1 VAGAAFALVLTSCGG
16 DATPTTEAT
25 LISAVDTEST
35 ATTLPVVPVTTSST
49 TTTLPG
55 GPAIATEGDK
65 NETVAAVQFLIN
77 CNGYAELTVDGSF
90 GPATKTAVETTQT
103 ALGRA
108 VNGQPDE
115 ETFAELSRSCA
126 ESRLLDELVPFSAV
140 GNTSPEDPETF
151 LIDLTTNSTLSVFV
165 TQGADL
171 QVTVSGIDGLLVEP
185 VEDSMWDIETTQQY
199 RITVTT
205 ITEPTTFKIDVDVV
219 ERVPGTGDWI
229 LSGDG
234 FSYKGKS
241 HELGDDAQD
250 IIDAVYE
257 YLGHTPRGRYNE
269 FDTDWYE
276 ITDPQTLG
284 LRGVSIEGLN
294 FLFFGPS
301 SGDPTRAESF
311 QRLRFVGPSDD
322 ADGEPRPDDYVT
334 TAKGIT
340 VGDNLADLKAAYG
353 DQAKSGSNADEH
365 FYRLSDS
372 GGTLCFYFGANEPGD
387 SSTITE
393 ISTECR
399 S

>member
-1 VAGAAFALVLTSCGG
+1 M
-16 DATPTTEAT
+16 
-25 LISAVDTEST
+25 
-35 ATTLPVVPVTTSST
+35 
-49 TTTLPG
+49 PG
-55 GPAIATEGDK
+55 GPAIAAEGDK

-77 CNGYAELTVDGSF
+77 CNGYADLTVDGSF
-90 GPATKTAVETTQT
+90 GPATGAAVEATQT

-126 ESRLLDELVPFSAV
+126 ESRLLDELVPFTAV

-151 LIDLTTNSTLSVFV
+151 LMDLTTNSTLSVFI
-165 TQGADL
+165 TQGTDL
-171 QVTVSGIDGLLVEP
+171 EVTVSGADGLLVMP

-205 ITEPTTFKIDVDVV
+205 ITDPTTFKIDIDVV

-241 HELGDDAQD
+241 HELGDDAQTV
-250 IIDAVYE
+250 IDAVYD
-257 YLGHTPRGRYNE
+257 YLGHTVRGRYNE

-284 LRGVSIEGLN
+284 LRGMSIEGLN

-301 SGDPTRAESF
+301 TGDPTRAESF

-353 DQAKSGSNADEH
+353 DQPKSGSNDDEY

-372 GGTLCFYFGANEPGD
+372 GGTLCFYCGASEPTD
-387 SSTITE
+387 SSAITE